1 MKILSPKAAKELN
14 LKSIP
19 DFVFEAFNNLLIKNY
34 DDYCVILHVKDVT
47 EEIIKVCTIP
57 GGIFEDDIYKNGWL
71 NMNIEEMGGTLNM
84 SVMEI
89 FLNSFLNLK
98 DNTIKSTYSD
108 LDN

>member
-71 NMNIEEMGGTLNM
+71 NVEYEYRRNEWDVEYERDGNF
-84 SVMEI
+84 SKFI
-89 FLNSFLNLK
+89 FK
-98 DNTIKSTYSD
+98 PKG
-108 LDN
+108 

>member
-57 GGIFEDDIYKNGWL
+57 GGILEDDIYKNGWL
-71 NMNIEEMGGTLNM
+71 NVEYEYRRNGWDVEYERDGNF
-84 SVMEI
+84 SKFI
-89 FLNSFLNLK
+89 FK
-98 DNTIKSTYSD
+98 PKG
-108 LDN
+108 

>member
-1 MKILSPKAAKELN
+1 
-14 LKSIP
+14 
-19 DFVFEAFNNLLIKNY
+19 
-34 DDYCVILHVKDVT
+34 
-47 EEIIKVCTIP
+47 
-57 GGIFEDDIYKNGWL
+57 
-71 NMNIEEMGGTLNM
+71 MNIEEMGGTLNM

>member
-84 SVMEI
+84 GVMEI